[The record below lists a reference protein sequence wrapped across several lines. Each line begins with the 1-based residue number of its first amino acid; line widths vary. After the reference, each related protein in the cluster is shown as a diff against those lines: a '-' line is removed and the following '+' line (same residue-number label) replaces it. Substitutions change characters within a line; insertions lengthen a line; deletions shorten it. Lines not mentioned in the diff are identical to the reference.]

1 MLSNIIIRC
10 ACIDIYIHTFIYT
23 CIHNI
28 YMGLPKDGDLPQIWQ
43 EHDRFHLKM
52 RFVFHWHVSFQ
63 QGSCGCVSEISI
75 PKPISSRLKP
85 SCFLTMF
92 PTVYCG
98 KKQKQTYM
106 GVVNQLSCLFRF
118 ESQLNNNMDNL
129 DNPDPKEIV
138 RPDSVPIGNPPPNKY
153 KSPTWISHFFKNLT
167 WTILNPQIQYPMKL
181 PLENPP

>member
-1 MLSNIIIRC
+1 MYNIYVIKYYHKMRVYRY
-10 ACIDIYIHTFIYT
+10 IYIHTFIYT

-75 PKPISSRLKP
+75 LKPISSWLYP

-98 KKQKQTYM
+98 KQKTKNLD

-118 ESQLNNNMDNL
+118 ESQVNNNMDNL
-129 DNPDPKEIV
+129 DNPDPK
-138 RPDSVPIGNPPPNKY
+138 K
-153 KSPTWISHFFKNLT
+153 
-167 WTILNPQIQYPMKL
+167 
-181 PLENPP
+181 